1 MVKNHACQCRKGRF
15 DPWVGK
21 IPWTRAWQPTP
32 AFLPEKSY
40 GQRSLMGYSPWGLKE
55 SDTTEHGTATYRA
68 CIILSSQNYITG
80 SIELAHLKY
89 KKTEG

>member
-1 MVKNHACQCRKGRF
+1 
-15 DPWVGK
+15 
-21 IPWTRAWQPTP
+21 
-32 AFLPEKSY
+32 
-40 GQRSLMGYSPWGLKE
+40 MGYSPWGLKE

-89 KKTEG
+89 KKTEGQCADWHSSVAHAVSAGAGLLVTKWTASQGPPEML